1 MTSPG
6 EPEWTP
12 GALARMLGVSPNTLR
27 TWDRRYGLGPTV
39 REDGRHRRYSEG
51 DERRLRRMVAL
62 TASGM
67 STAAAAAIARGESA
81 ESQSPGPA
89 VEPLAPAA
97 AVRGFLRAAAR
108 LDAPLM
114 RDLARRLIA
123 EHDVATA
130 WEQVFTPVLVEL
142 GNGSAIE
149 VEHMASASVQHA
161 LRQIPAAQER
171 GRLPVLLACAP
182 DEQHTLPLD
191 ALAAVLSE
199 RGCAHRSLGP
209 RVPAPA
215 LVKAVDQ
222 LRPSATVVWAHTV
235 ALAGLVPLDDL
246 LASGHTTVVVAGPGW
261 MPEAVPPEVRQ
272 VRSLRGAVDVVS
284 EICGIPV

>member
-39 REDGRHRRYSEG
+39 RENGRHRRYSEA

-67 STAAAAAIARGESA
+67 STAAAAAIARGEAAS
-81 ESQSPGPA
+81 EHSPGTA
-89 VEPLAPAA
+89 AEPFSAGT
-97 AVRGFLRAAAR
+97 AVRGFRRAAAR

-130 WEQVFTPVLVEL
+130 WEEVFTPVLVEL
-142 GNGSAIE
+142 GNGSAVE
-149 VEHMASASVQHA
+149 VEHMASASIQHA
-161 LRQIPAAQER
+161 LRQIPAARER
-171 GRLPVLLACAP
+171 GRLPALLACAP

-199 RGCAHRSLGP
+199 RGCAHRSLGA

-215 LVKAVDQ
+215 LVKAVNQ
-222 LRPSATVVWAHTV
+222 LRPSVTVVWAHTI
-235 ALAGLVPLDDL
+235 ALAGLVPLDEL

-261 MPEAVPPEVRQ
+261 TPEAVPPDVRQ
-272 VRSLRGAVDVVS
+272 VRSLREAAAVVS
-284 EICGIPV
+284 DIVSLST

>member
-1 MTSPG
+1 MSSPG

-67 STAAAAAIARGESA
+67 STAAAAAMARDESA
-81 ESQSPGPA
+81 EPQSPSGAADPFEPA
-89 VEPLAPAA
+89 T
-97 AVRGFLRAAAR
+97 AVRGFRRAAAR

-123 EHDVATA
+123 EHGVATA
-130 WEQVFTPVLVEL
+130 WDEVFTPVLVEL

-149 VEHMASASVQHA
+149 VEHMASASIQHA
-161 LRQIPAAQER
+161 LRQIPTARER

-199 RGCAHRSLGP
+199 RGCAQRSLGA

-222 LRPSATVVWAHTV
+222 LRPTVTVVWAHTV
-235 ALAGLVPLDDL
+235 ALAGLVPLEDL
-246 LASGHTTVVVAGPGW
+246 LASGHTAVVVAGPGW
-261 MPEAVPPEVRQ
+261 LPDAVPPAVRQ
-272 VRSLRGAVDVVS
+272 VGSLREAVAVVS
-284 EICGIPV
+284 EICGM

>member
-1 MTSPG
+1 M

-39 REDGRHRRYSEG
+39 RQDGRHRRYSEG

-62 TASGM
+62 IASGM

-81 ESQSPGPA
+81 SQAPSVA
-89 VEPLAPAA
+89 VEPFSPAA
-97 AVRGFLRAAAR
+97 AVRGFRRAAAR

-114 RDLARRLIA
+114 RELARRLIA

-130 WEQVFTPVLVEL
+130 WEEVFTPVLVEL
-142 GNGSAIE
+142 GAGSAIE
-149 VEHMASASVQHA
+149 VEHMASASIQHA
-161 LRQIPAAQER
+161 LRQIPAARER

-199 RGCAHRSLGP
+199 QGCAHRSLGA

-222 LRPSATVVWAHTV
+222 LRPAVTVVWAHTEV
-235 ALAGLVPLDDL
+235 LAGLVPLDDL

-261 MPEAVPPEVRQ
+261 QSVPPDVRQ
-272 VRSLRGAVDVVS
+272 VSSLREAVTVVS
-284 EICGIPV
+284 ELSGIAALST